1 MVLEG
6 QSDLPALSSLIA
18 KQVEAGDYMKEIWKD
33 IPGFEGCYQASTLGR
48 IRSLD
53 RTITR
58 GASKRRGPYEAKLKG
73 RIIKPV
79 LRKDGYVVVPL
90 GESLPCNRV
99 HQLIAGTFI
108 PNPENK
114 PMINHK
120 NGDRED
126 NSVNNLEWCTNQ
138 ENQIHARDILKREF
152 GVGKPVKC
160 IETGQVFSSAVKAA
174 NGDISKAGR
183 IRLVCNH
190 KYGRKTCMGYHWEF
204 V

>member
-79 LRKDGYVVVPL
+79 LRKDGYVRVKID
-90 GESLPCNRV
+90 GEVKDLSEEIVLEKNKKHNILVIIDRV
-99 HQLIAGTFI
+99 IKKLSY
-108 PNPENK
+108 
-114 PMINHK
+114 
-120 NGDRED
+120 D
-126 NSVNNLEWCTNQ
+126 
-138 ENQIHARDILKREF
+138 
-152 GVGKPVKC
+152 
-160 IETGQVFSSAVKAA
+160 
-174 NGDISKAGR
+174 
-183 IRLVCNH
+183 
-190 KYGRKTCMGYHWEF
+190 
-204 V
+204 

>member
-1 MVLEG
+1 
-6 QSDLPALSSLIA
+6 
-18 KQVEAGDYMKEIWKD
+18 MKEIWKD
-33 IPGFEGCYQASTLGR
+33 IPGFEGAYQASTLGR

-174 NGDISKAGR
+174 NGDISKLG
-183 IRLVCNH
+183 V
-190 KYGRKTCMGYHWEF
+190 F